1 MNKNKPID
9 NERLIKYREDKLS
22 PEAAYELE
30 RAALF
35 SKFNEEAMDGLH
47 SISAEALKADLAY
60 INRQID
66 KNQPSGR
73 PLWKVAAVAALLI
86 LSGLSIFWLANQPA
100 NNEIALKEEKVE
112 EEIISQKNTPQVESI
127 EPIESGPQ
135 GDPDESST
143 DESPGTES
151 SFDDQALDE
160 IPITSDDQVSERDLP
175 GGTIIKKPQSS
186 IAVDTESNSGSH
198 VLSENLSMSNQ
209 IRSFQSSDEEVIES
223 LAESSYPESMPTEEN
238 SSTAGEPEATF
249 DAQTRA
255 AGSAKNRV
263 ASNRRAGSNPPD
275 SPYPTIGWDNY
286 KKYLEENLQYPQ
298 EAVKNGVSGTVKL
311 GFVVKPD
318 GALENLR
325 IKKSLGFGC
334 DEEALRLINEG
345 PEWVGVKKPKK
356 VKLEVLFE

>member
-9 NERLIKYREDKLS
+9 NERLIKYREGKLS
-22 PEAAYELE
+22 PEEAYELE

-35 SKFNEEAMDGLH
+35 SKFHEEAMEGLD
-47 SISAEALKADLAY
+47 SISAEALKADLAS
-60 INRQID
+60 ITRQID
-66 KNQPSGR
+66 KNKPSGS

-100 NNEIALKEEKVE
+100 NNEIALQKKEVE

-127 EPIESGPQ
+127 EPTESGPQ
-135 GDPDESST
+135 DDPDESST
-143 DESPGTES
+143 AESPGAES

-160 IPITSDDQVSERDLP
+160 IPITSDNQVSEKNLP
-175 GGTIIKKPQSS
+175 GGTIIKNPQSS
-186 IAVDTESNSGSH
+186 IAVDSGSS

-223 LAESSYPESMPTEEN
+223 LAESSYHEPMATEEN
-238 SSTAGEPEATF
+238 SSVARQPEATF
-249 DAQTRA
+249 DEHTRA
-255 AGSAKNRV
+255 AGSAKNQV
-263 ASNRRAGSNPPD
+263 ASDRQGGRKPPD
-275 SPYPTIGWDNY
+275 NPYPTIGWDNY

-298 EAVKNGVSGTVKL
+298 EAIKNGISGTVKL
-311 GFVVKPD
+311 SFVVKPD
-318 GALENLR
+318 GTFENLR

-334 DEEALRLINEG
+334 DEEALRLIKEG